1 MRYLN
6 IVKCIDVGN
15 EYIMYV
21 NIEKLIVLIF
31 IYYFFLISGE
41 NCFWYRFILFFIWGG
56 DKVVEWS
63 V

>member
-1 MRYLN
+1 MRYSN

-21 NIEKLIVLIF
+21 KNWKVDSF
-31 IYYFFLISGE
+31 DIYLLSGE